1 MKINLI
7 CKKSNNHIK
16 IIEGIRC
23 NNVSKLIENLK
34 IEKGYKEV
42 KVFK

>member
-16 IIEGIRC
+16 VMEGIRC

-34 IEKGYKEV
+34 LKGYKEV